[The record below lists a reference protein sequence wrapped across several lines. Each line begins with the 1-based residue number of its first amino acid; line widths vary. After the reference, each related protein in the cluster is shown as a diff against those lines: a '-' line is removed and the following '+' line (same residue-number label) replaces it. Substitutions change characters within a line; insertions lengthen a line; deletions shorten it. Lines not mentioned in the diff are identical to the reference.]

1 MITRQGYSKD
11 PSIMPEG
18 IVITFPV
25 QFLLDIAPQLNSC
38 QSVVK
43 SNGSYRIRYNTRK
56 HQILAGYRQCIKEI
70 EQVRKDADNTWW
82 WHSIGNRPT
91 IKVLNAYIIILGR
104 IRYKA
109 VIVGWEPGGEKQFV
123 DNRKLSAKH
132 WLQLAYFE
140 PAPFAIERKGFQGF
154 RYCTKLF

>member
-1 MITRQGYSKD
+1 MITSAGYRKD
-11 PSIMPEG
+11 SSLIPEG

-38 QSVVK
+38 QTKIK
-43 SNGSYRIRYNTRK
+43 SNGSYRIRYNTLK
-56 HQILAGYRQCIKEI
+56 YQTLAGYRKCITQI
-70 EQVRKDADNTWW
+70 EEVRKKEDSMWW
-82 WHSIGNRPT
+82 WHSIGTKAR
-91 IKVLNAYIIILGR
+91 IDVLNAYIVILGR

-109 VIVGWEPGGEKQFV
+109 VIVGWEPGGEKQFS
-123 DNRKLSAKH
+123 DNRKLTAKH

-140 PAPFAIERKGFQGF
+140 SAPIAIEQKGFQGL